1 MNMDHLLISIVEDVV
16 IVKNNEGLAYLPEWN
31 FNGIGELADGK
42 GYQIKLSAANTIVI
56 EGTYLLP
63 EENPISLNQGWN
75 MVGYLRL
82 EPSDASGICRFRSRW
97 EFNYR

>member
-16 IVKNNEGLAYLPEWN
+16 IVKNNEELAYLPEWN

-56 EGTYLLP
+56 KKEHIYSQKK
-63 EENPISLNQGWN
+63 IQ
-75 MVGYLRL
+75 
-82 EPSDASGICRFRSRW
+82 FH
-97 EFNYR
+97 